1 MPTRPAPTIQPVLT
15 ANAPVTSL
23 DEYLAADGSKGFLVA
38 QELTGEEILDEIQRS
53 GLQGRGGAGF
63 PTGRKWASVR
73 QQPCP
78 TTYVVCNAAEGEPG
92 TFKDRWL
99 LRNNPYQV
107 LEGTVIAAR
116 AVGAREAFVALKKRF
131 TTEQATLV
139 RARDELAAAGLLGDV
154 RVEIV
159 LGPDDYLF
167 GEEKALLE
175 VIEGNQA
182 LPRILPPYQVG
193 LFAGPGSSN
202 PTVMNNAET
211 LAHVARILS
220 HDAESF
226 RSLGTETSPGTML
239 FTVCGDVRQPGVYEL
254 PLGTPLRVLLEDVAG
269 GPPEGRSIKA
279 VVPGVSDAL
288 LTADELDTPL
298 AFDAMRDAG
307 SGLGSG
313 GFIVY
318 DDTACMVAATATL
331 SRFLAV
337 ESCGQCPACPQGCQQ
352 ITEAL
357 ERLEA
362 GDAGEADLKTIRSRL
377 RSVTGGH
384 RCGLPVGE
392 QRLVSSVLEA
402 FPDEVTAHLEESCP
416 RPREL
421 SSPFLTDLDSD
432 GAGFVTSELATA
444 AASTA

>member
-1 MPTRPAPTIQPVLT
+1 MATRTAPATATEPVLL
-15 ANAPVTSL
+15 AGAPVSSL
-23 DEYLAADGSKGFLVA
+23 DDYVAADGGKGLLVA
-38 QELTGEEILDEIQRS
+38 QELEPDEIVDEVRRS

-63 PTGRKWASVR
+63 PAGIKWASVR

-99 LRNNPYQV
+99 LRTNPYQV

-116 AVGAREAFVALKKRF
+116 AVGAREAFVALKERF
-131 TTEQATLV
+131 TTERAAVT
-139 RARDELAAAGLLGDV
+139 RARDELAEAGLLGGV

-193 LFAGPGSSN
+193 LFAGQGSTN

-211 LAHVARILS
+211 MAQVAHILRN
-220 HDAESF
+220 DADWF
-226 RSLGTETSPGTML
+226 RSRGTDASPGTML
-239 FTVCGDVRQPGVYEL
+239 FTVCGDVRRPGIYEL
-254 PLGTPLRVLLEDVAG
+254 PLGTPLRVLLEDLAG
-269 GPPEGRSIKA
+269 GPPEGRTVKA
-279 VVPGVSDAL
+279 IVPGASDAAL
-288 LTADELDTPL
+288 SAEALDTPL
-298 AFDAMRDAG
+298 AFDAFRDAG
-307 SGLGSG
+307 SALGSG
-313 GFIVY
+313 GLVVY
-318 DDTACMVAATATL
+318 DDSACMIQATATL

-337 ESCGQCPACPQGCQQ
+337 ESCGQCPACPQGCTQ
-352 ITEAL
+352 ISDAL

-362 GDAGEADLKTIRSRL
+362 GQADESDLKTIRSRL

-392 QRLVSSVLEA
+392 QRLVGSVLEL
-402 FPDEVTAHLEESCP
+402 FPDEVDAHREGSCP
-416 RPREL
+416 RPRPL
-421 SSPFLTDLDSD
+421 PSPFLSD
-432 GAGFVTSELATA
+432 FDPEGPSFATTELAPVA
-444 AASTA
+444 AT